1 LIVLDTNVI
10 SALMRRD
17 ADPAVVAWLD
27 RQAIRSVWTTAV
39 TIFEIRL
46 GLERLELNSSTR
58 RALELEFTAA
68 VDTDL
73 GGRVLHFDT
82 AAAHAAA
89 ALAARRRAAGR
100 PTEIRDSQIAG
111 IVAAHQAA
119 LATRNT
125 RDFDQIGLD
134 LIDPWTA

>member
-46 GLERLELNSSTR
+46 GLERLELNSSKR